1 MGVHKMP
8 SFVDHL
14 FDLRGRVALVTGA
27 SSGIGRHMALVLA
40 AAGAKLV
47 VVGRNEQ
54 RLEDTA
60 AEISSLDYDAVAIPA
75 DLQNMDEL
83 QKVIES
89 CAVPFG
95 APDILINA
103 AGQNLRESVD
113 DITWESW
120 NQTQQIN
127 MSVPFFLARSLIDGM
142 REKGGG
148 NIINIASLQS
158 YRAFSNSVAY
168 GASKGGVVQLTR
180 AMAEAWS
187 KDGIVTN
194 AIAPGFFPSEL
205 TKPVYGNPELLA
217 ENAAKTAIGRNG
229 EMDDLDGVTI
239 FLASR
244 ASAYITGQV
253 LAVDGGYSA
262 K

>member
-1 MGVHKMP
+1 MARLAFLIIVFVLPLGCATPFMAAPPETEKWAEPAKGAEVIVHVGDPLLAVGEAQQMRAIIVP
-8 SFVDHL
+8 SSLSV
-14 FDLRGRVALVTGA
+14 GGY
-27 SSGIGRHMALVLA
+27 SLA
-40 AAGAKLV
+40 AG
-47 VVGRNEQ
+47 E
-54 RLEDTA
+54 
-60 AEISSLDYDAVAIPA
+60 Y
-75 DLQNMDEL
+75 
-83 QKVIES
+83 
-89 CAVPFG
+89 
-95 APDILINA
+95 
-103 AGQNLRESVD
+103 
-113 DITWESW
+113 
-120 NQTQQIN
+120 
-127 MSVPFFLARSLIDGM
+127 LIDGM